1 VAASEVSQ
9 DVDNDQT
16 INVRNRIVVP
26 DPIEVS
32 DAGIEAPD
40 LTTPVTCPKCQV
52 EMGKVHFQEV
62 EVDRCPQCHGL
73 WFDLMEHEELKK
85 LPGAE
90 SIDLG
95 AKKATVSQEP
105 RELDCPRCKTRM
117 LITRDPQQPHLVF
130 EKCSIC
136 YGVFFDAGEF
146 KDFKDVTILE
156 FLRGLFQ

>member
-16 INVRNRIVVP
+16 INVRNRVVVP

-32 DAGIEAPD
+32 DAGVEGPD
-40 LTTPVTCPKCQV
+40 LTSTVTCPKCQV
-52 EMGKVHFQEV
+52 EMGRVHFQEI
-62 EVDRCPQCHGL
+62 EVDRCPKCHGL

-90 SIDLG
+90 TIDAG
-95 AKKATVSQEP
+95 AKTASVSPEP
-105 RELDCPRCKTRM
+105 RELDCPRCKTKM

-130 EKCSIC
+130 EKCAVC

-146 KDFKDVTILE
+146 TDFKSVTILE